1 MIKDRMDKEKIKH
14 VREDIQMIMC
24 TYYGKGKEEKERLV
38 DFVETLKKREL
49 QQQLLEETS

>member
-38 DFVETLKKREL
+38 DFVETLKKRE
-49 QQQLLEETS
+49 